1 MKSEQIKAAIAAAS
15 QATFGRTPQRK
26 DETITI
32 SVTIDL
38 EVSYNH
44 HDSETDDV
52 TGANYPASYEI
63 IGFEL
68 SNPTQFM
75 EELQQGFDDE
85 IGDAEKDSINV
96 VMYDGREK

>member
-32 SVTIDL
+32 SVVVDL
-38 EVSYNH
+38 EVSYVTN
-44 HDSETDDV
+44 EGYTDDV
-52 TGANYPASYEI
+52 TGANYIASYEI
-63 IGFEL
+63 TGFEL

-75 EELQQGFDDE
+75 EELQQAFDDE
-85 IGDAEKDSINV
+85 IGDAEKESINV
-96 VMYDGREK
+96 VRYDGREK

>member
-26 DETITI
+26 DDIITI

-75 EELQQGFDDE
+75 EELQQAFDDE

-96 VMYDGREK
+96 VRYDGREK

>member
-32 SVTIDL
+32 SVVVDL
-38 EVSYNH
+38 EVSYVTN
-44 HDSETDDV
+44 EGYTDDV

-63 IGFEL
+63 TGFEL
-68 SNPTQFM
+68 SNPNEFIK
-75 EELQQGFDDE
+75 ELQEAVDAE
-85 IGDAEKDSINV
+85 LGDGEKDSINV
-96 VMYDGREK
+96 VLYDGREK

>member
-26 DETITI
+26 DDTITI

-96 VMYDGREK
+96 VRYDGRDK

>member
-38 EVSYNH
+38 EVSYVTN
-44 HDSETDDV
+44 EGYTDDV
-52 TGANYPASYEI
+52 TGDNYAASHEI
-63 IGFEL
+63 TGFEL
-68 SNPTQFM
+68 AKPNEFIK
-75 EELQQGFDDE
+75 ELQEAVDAE
-85 IGDAEKDSINV
+85 LGDAEKDSINV
-96 VMYDGREK
+96 VLYDGREK

>member
-1 MKSEQIKAAIAAAS
+1 MKSEQIRAAIAAAS

-32 SVTIDL
+32 SVVVDL
-38 EVSYNH
+38 EVSYVTN
-44 HDSETDDV
+44 EGYTDDV

-68 SNPTQFM
+68 AKPNEFIK
-75 EELQQGFDDE
+75 ELQEAVDAE
-85 IGDAEKDSINV
+85 LGDAEKDSINV
-96 VMYDGREK
+96 VLYDGREK

>member
-26 DETITI
+26 DDTITI

-75 EELQQGFDDE
+75 EELQQAFDDE

-96 VMYDGREK
+96 VRYDGREK

>member
-26 DETITI
+26 DDTITI
-32 SVTIDL
+32 SVTVDL

-52 TGANYPASYEI
+52 TGAIYPASYEI

-68 SNPTQFM
+68 SNPAQFM

-96 VMYDGREK
+96 IRYDGREK